1 MWRTVGRC
9 LSVLLLSGLS
19 GPLQAIDSVEV
30 HLQLLLKAGAEGKL
44 PTAEHLEWAD
54 LHALYE
60 RADWQLLWSYP
71 DGEPRA
77 GMQQALGQWIGRA
90 VQHGLDPADYQYGRL
105 QQPFADS
112 MTMSPDPVLNDLLM
126 SQSFMWLA
134 QDLAGVRPSPRKHD
148 RLWRFP
154 PRKLDVIELLLH
166 TSVTG
171 QVDDALQTLLPR
183 AAEYWRL
190 SEHYATLLQAH
201 ETEVWPVPN
210 LDMTGLLRPGERH
223 PVVPRLRAALIHR
236 GLLAAAAAADRGPEF
251 TGVYAPELVAA
262 VKAFQRE
269 QGLEP
274 DGILGPD
281 TRSALQRSPEQILQ
295 QLRANLQRWRWLP
308 RDLGERYLLVRT
320 GAYAMTLVEQEQA
333 VEQYRIISGRP
344 HRPTLSF
351 GSDLDYVILNPPWT
365 VPFRL
370 AVEDLLP
377 RQQKDGSYLARHQI
391 EVLELVDGRWQVVA
405 SDSINWAELSRRHF
419 PYLLRQRPGPFN
431 SLGRIR
437 FGMANPYSI
446 YLHDTPQQTL
456 FESSER
462 AFSSGCIRVDGI
474 EELAQR
480 LLGERQLAPVLESL
494 KTRHLRLD
502 RPLPVYLVYLTV
514 WVDEQNQAHYHPDV
528 YGLDGGLQQALGPV
542 PEWPRIYVDPAG
554 LARKEPRPV
563 VND

>member
-1 MWRTVGRC
+1 MWRILGGYLT
-9 LSVLLLSGLS
+9 LMLLLGLAL
-19 GPLQAIDSVEV
+19 PLAAAEDVKS
-30 HLQLLLKAGAEGKL
+30 HLQQLLEAGAAGEL
-44 PTAEHLEWAD
+44 PALESMEWHE
-54 LHALYE
+54 LQTLYE

-71 DGEPRA
+71 DGEPRER
-77 GMQQALGQWIGRA
+77 MQRALGRWIERSLE
-90 VQHGLDPADYQYGRL
+90 HGLDPDHYAYARL
-105 QQPFADS
+105 QQPLAERMS
-112 MTMSPDPVLNDLLM
+112 MSPDPGLNDLLM
-126 SQSFMWLA
+126 SQSFIRLA
-134 QDLAGVRPSPRKHD
+134 RDLAGVSPSPREYD
-148 RLWRFP
+148 PLWRFP
-154 PRKLDVIELLLH
+154 PRTLDEIGLLLRV
-166 TSVTG
+166 SVSG
-171 QVDDALQTLLPR
+171 QVDAALEGLLPA

-190 SEHYATLLQAH
+190 SRYYSSRLRSAEDQVWQA
-201 ETEVWPVPN
+201 PDLN
-210 LDMTGLLRPGERH
+210 MKGLLRPGERH
-223 PVVPRLRAALIHR
+223 PAVPRLRTALIHR
-236 GLLAAAAAADRGPEF
+236 GLLGDVVAQGEDPSGE
-251 TGVYAPELVAA
+251 VYTPRLVAA
-262 VKAFQRE
+262 VQAFQR
-269 QGLEP
+269 QRGLEP
-274 DGILGPD
+274 DGVLGPD
-281 TRSALQRSPEQILQ
+281 TRAALQRSPEQDLQ

-308 RDLGERYLLVRT
+308 RDLGQRYLLVRT
-320 GAYAMTLVEQEQA
+320 GAYTMSLVEQDQA
-333 VEQYRIISGRP
+333 VQHYPIISGRP
-344 HRPTLSF
+344 KRPTLSF
-351 GSDLDYVILNPPWT
+351 AADLDHVTLNPTWT

-377 RQQKDGSYLARHQI
+377 KQRRDGMYFAHHQI
-391 EVLELVDGRWQVVA
+391 EVLQQVEGRWQVVA